1 LKIGVLALMEAASFY
16 GGVRHKRYSGQ
27 QETAPNKFYYMK
39 KTFMI
44 LILSVLLVSCKQ
56 EIKPVDIAKLNGYWE
71 IEKVVFDKGE
81 EKAYGM
87 NENFDYF
94 QIKGTKGT
102 RTKVMAQLDGT
113 FLTTD
118 TFENVSIRFTDKGAF
133 LDYKTDYAK
142 WSEELI
148 SISDEI
154 FVVKNDQNKEYHYK
168 KAGPVNLL
176 EDGKKTK

>member
-1 LKIGVLALMEAASFY
+1 
-16 GGVRHKRYSGQ
+16 
-27 QETAPNKFYYMK
+27 MK
-39 KTFMI
+39 NTFMI
-44 LILSVLLVSCKQ
+44 LVLSLLLVSCKQ
-56 EIKPVDIAKLNGYWE
+56 EIKPADIAKLNGYWE

-81 EKAYGM
+81 DKDYGM

-94 QIKGTKGT
+94 NIKGTKGT

-118 TFENVSIRFTDKGAF
+118 TFEDVSVRFKGDEVF

-148 SISDEI
+148 SISDET

-168 KAGPVNLL
+168 KTGPVNLL
-176 EDGKKTK
+176 NDGKKTK

>member
-1 LKIGVLALMEAASFY
+1 
-16 GGVRHKRYSGQ
+16 
-27 QETAPNKFYYMK
+27 MK
-39 KTFMI
+39 NTFMI
-44 LILSVLLVSCKQ
+44 LVLSLLLISCKQ
-56 EIKPVDIAKLNGYWE
+56 EIKPADIAKLNGYWE

-81 EKAYGM
+81 DKDYGM

-94 QIKGTKGT
+94 NIKGTKGT

-118 TFENVSIRFTDKGAF
+118 TFEDVSVRFKGDQVF

-142 WSEELI
+142 WSEELV
-148 SISDEI
+148 SISDET

-168 KAGPVNLL
+168 KTGPVNLL
-176 EDGKKTK
+176 NDGKKTK

>member
-1 LKIGVLALMEAASFY
+1 
-16 GGVRHKRYSGQ
+16 
-27 QETAPNKFYYMK
+27 MK
-39 KTFMI
+39 NTFMI
-44 LILSVLLVSCKQ
+44 LVLSLLLISCKQ
-56 EIKPVDIAKLNGYWE
+56 EIKPADIAKLNGYWE

-81 EKAYGM
+81 DKDYGM

-94 QIKGTKGT
+94 NIKGTKGT

-118 TFENVSIRFTDKGAF
+118 TFEDVSVRFKGDQVF

-142 WSEELI
+142 WSEELV
-148 SISDEI
+148 SISEDT

-168 KAGPVNLL
+168 KTGPVNLL
-176 EDGKKTK
+176 NDGKKTK

>member
-1 LKIGVLALMEAASFY
+1 MAGFAIKDIA
-16 GGVRHKRYSGQ
+16 YSRKQ
-27 QETAPNKFYYMK
+27 LLINIMITMK
-39 KTFMI
+39 NTFMI
-44 LILSVLLVSCKQ
+44 LVLSLLFVSCKQ
-56 EIKPVDIAKLNGYWE
+56 EIKPADIAKLNGYWE
-71 IEKVVFDKGE
+71 IEKVVFDEGE

-94 QIKGTKGT
+94 QIKGNKGT

-118 TFENVSIRFTDKGAF
+118 TFENVSVRFTENGAF

-148 SISDEI
+148 SISDEQ

-168 KAGPVNLL
+168 KTGPVNLL
-176 EDGKKTK
+176 KDGEKTK

>member
-1 LKIGVLALMEAASFY
+1 
-16 GGVRHKRYSGQ
+16 
-27 QETAPNKFYYMK
+27 MK
-39 KTFMI
+39 KI
-44 LILSVLLVSCKQ
+44 SLLIVCLVLISCHSTVK
-56 EIKPVDIAKLNGYWE
+56 EEDVKKLNGYWE

-87 NENFDYF
+87 NENFDFF
-94 QIKGTKGT
+94 QMKGNKGT

-118 TFENVSIRFTDKGAF
+118 TFENVSVRFTDKGTF

-148 SISDEI
+148 SISDET
-154 FVVKNDQNKEYHYK
+154 FVVKNDQDKEYHYK
-168 KAGPVNLL
+168 KAGPINILN
-176 EDGKKTK
+176 DGKKTK